1 MVDNPTAAIKTA
13 FPDQKFVAGD
23 SVSFG
28 SSGEKF
34 TYTADGKFESAGKA
48 EGGASASSTPNKWD
62 GPEDARKKE
71 GAGKYPNY
79 YTHKTRSGHSFMM
92 DDSKGAESVTLQH
105 RTGSMIQ
112 MGSDGVVHL
121 RAQNGQYQIT
131 FGENR
136 IYVSGAQDITVD
148 GAASLTVKQDYNIKA
163 KNVNLTA
170 EEDFNITA
178 RNVNT
183 TARGAVDTIGKS
195 KTDKFEG
202 SVSIQS
208 VGGAMMLK
216 SKYAFL
222 AASLSDTLMLAGMN
236 DVSVLSN
243 LGKIML
249 KSYGRLS
256 ALSATS
262 EVVLQGKN
270 ISASATEN
278 IKVSAGDTASIYG
291 ASATGI
297 KSGGLAYLTATSV
310 LHLYGSGIKYT
321 PSMSAGASQFSEMVT
336 TDADDAARIQTK
348 PVPPPSS

>member
-13 FPDQKFVAGD
+13 FPDQKFIPGD
-23 SVSFG
+23 TVSFG
-28 SSGEKF
+28 SSGQKY
-34 TYTADGKFESAGKA
+34 TYTLEGKFESTGAA
-48 EGGASASSTPNKWD
+48 EGGASSSSTPNKWD
-62 GPEDARKKE
+62 GPEDARKKD

-79 YTHKTRSGHSFMM
+79 YTHKTRSGHSLMM

-112 MGSDGVVHL
+112 MGSDGIVHL

-202 SVSIQS
+202 SVTIQS
-208 VGGAMMLK
+208 VGGAMTLL
-216 SKYAFL
+216 SQYAFL
-222 AASLSDTLMLAGMN
+222 AASKGDTAMLAGQN
-236 DVSVLSN
+236 DVSILSN
-243 LGKIML
+243 GGQLML
-249 KSYGRLS
+249 KSVTKMSLLS
-256 ALSATS
+256 TS
-262 EVVLQGKN
+262 NEVALQGEN
-270 ISASATEN
+270 ISATAADKFKVGSA
-278 IKVSAGDTASIYG
+278 TASISGSSSAALVGGSVYTT
-291 ASATGI
+291 ASAT
-297 KSGGLAYLTATSV
+297 
-310 LHLYGSGIKYT
+310 LHLKGGGIKYS
-321 PSMSAGASQFSEMVT
+321 PSMSAGASGFSALSPEAAA
-336 TDADDAARIQTK
+336 DAKTIQTQ
-348 PVPPPSS
+348 PVPAPSE